1 MLKNKKNKELVKYIF
16 VGLST
21 VLIDFLIYKFLV
33 KFIVIYLAKTISFL
47 SGTFFSYQLNRT
59 WTFKSGKTKLSQF
72 IKYLI
77 IHITSLVLNV
87 FINSLLLNTFSKNY
101 FLSYEVSFLI
111 ATLTSATYNFLFIKI
126 CLLYTSPSP
135 RDCQ

>member
-1 MLKNKKNKELVKYIF
+1 MLKNKKNKELLKYIF

-21 VLIDFLIYKFLV
+21 VLIDFLIYKFLI

-59 WTFKSGKTKLSQF
+59 WTFKSGKKTLSQF

-77 IHITSLVLNV
+77 IHITSLVINV

-111 ATLTSATYNFLFIKI
+111 ATLTSAIYNFLFIKKFI
-126 CLLYTSPSP
+126 FNNTKS
-135 RDCQ
+135 

>member
-1 MLKNKKNKELVKYIF
+1 MLKNKENKELLKYIF

-21 VLIDFLIYKFLV
+21 VLIDFLIYKFLI

-59 WTFKSGKTKLSQF
+59 WTFKSGKKTLSQF
-72 IKYLI
+72 LKYLI

-87 FINSLLLNTFSKNY
+87 FINSLLLNTFSRNY
-101 FLSYEVSFLI
+101 FLGYEVSFLI

-126 CLLYTSPSP
+126 FIFNNTRS
-135 RDCQ
+135 

>member
-1 MLKNKKNKELVKYIF
+1 MLKNKKNKELLKYIF

-21 VLIDFLIYKFLV
+21 VLIDFIIYKFLI

-59 WTFKSGKTKLSQF
+59 WTFKSGKKTLSQF

-77 IHITSLVLNV
+77 VHITSLVLNV

-126 CLLYTSPSP
+126 FIFNNT
-135 RDCQ
+135 RN

>member
-1 MLKNKKNKELVKYIF
+1 MLKNKKNKELLKYIF

-21 VLIDFLIYKFLV
+21 VLIDFLIYKFLI

-59 WTFKSGKTKLSQF
+59 WTFKSGKKTFSQF

-111 ATLTSATYNFLFIKI
+111 ATLTSATYNFLFIKT
-126 CLLYTSPSP
+126 LF
-135 RDCQ
+135 

>member
-1 MLKNKKNKELVKYIF
+1 MLKNKELLKYIF

-21 VLIDFLIYKFLV
+21 VLIDFLIYKFLI
-33 KFIVIYLAKTISFL
+33 KFIIIYLAKTISFL

-59 WTFKSGKTKLSQF
+59 WTFKSGKKTLSQF

-111 ATLTSATYNFLFIKI
+111 ATLTSAIYNFLFIKKFI
-126 CLLYTSPSP
+126 FNNTRS
-135 RDCQ
+135 

>member
-1 MLKNKKNKELVKYIF
+1 MLKNKKNKELLKYIF

-21 VLIDFLIYKFLV
+21 VLIDFLIYKFLI

-59 WTFKSGKTKLSQF
+59 WTFKSGKKTLSQF

-111 ATLTSATYNFLFIKI
+111 ATLTSAIYNFLFIKLFI
-126 CLLYTSPSP
+126 FNNTNS
-135 RDCQ
+135 

>member
-1 MLKNKKNKELVKYIF
+1 MLKNKKNKELLKYIF

-21 VLIDFLIYKFLV
+21 VLIDFLIYKFLI
-33 KFIVIYLAKTISFL
+33 KFIVIYLAKTLSFL

-59 WTFKSGKTKLSQF
+59 WTFKSGKKTLSQF

-126 CLLYTSPSP
+126 FIFNNTRS
-135 RDCQ
+135 

>member
-1 MLKNKKNKELVKYIF
+1 MNYNKTSLLYGK
-16 VGLST
+16 
-21 VLIDFLIYKFLV
+21 
-33 KFIVIYLAKTISFL
+33 KT
-47 SGTFFSYQLNRT
+47 
-59 WTFKSGKTKLSQF
+59 LSQF

-126 CLLYTSPSP
+126 FIFNNT
-135 RDCQ
+135 RN

>member
-1 MLKNKKNKELVKYIF
+1 MLKNKELLKYIF
-16 VGLST
+16 VGLLT
-21 VLIDFLIYKFLV
+21 VLIDFLIYKFLI

-59 WTFKSGKTKLSQF
+59 WTFKSGKPKLSLF

-111 ATLTSATYNFLFIKI
+111 ATLTSAIYNFLFIKMFI
-126 CLLYTSPSP
+126 FNNTKK
-135 RDCQ
+135 

>member
-1 MLKNKKNKELVKYIF
+1 MLKNKKNEELLKYIF

-21 VLIDFLIYKFLV
+21 VLIDFLIYKFLI

-111 ATLTSATYNFLFIKI
+111 ATLTSAIYNFLFIKKFI
-126 CLLYTSPSP
+126 FNNTRSKYQS
-135 RDCQ
+135 

>member
-1 MLKNKKNKELVKYIF
+1 MLKNKKNKELLKYIF

-21 VLIDFLIYKFLV
+21 VLIDFIIYKFLI
-33 KFIVIYLAKTISFL
+33 KFTVIYLSKTISFL

-126 CLLYTSPSP
+126 FIFNSTRS
-135 RDCQ
+135 

>member
-1 MLKNKKNKELVKYIF
+1 MLKNKKNKELLKYIF

-21 VLIDFLIYKFLV
+21 VLIDFLIYKFLI

-59 WTFKSGKTKLSQF
+59 WTFKSGKKTLSQF

-111 ATLTSATYNFLFIKI
+111 ATLTSAIYNFLFIKLFI
-126 CLLYTSPSP
+126 FNNTKSNINL
-135 RDCQ
+135 

>member
-1 MLKNKKNKELVKYIF
+1 MLKNKKNKELLKYIF

-21 VLIDFLIYKFLV
+21 VLIDFLIYKFLI

-59 WTFKSGKTKLSQF
+59 WTFKSGEETLSKF

-111 ATLTSATYNFLFIKI
+111 ATLTSAIYNFLFIKI
-126 CLLYTSPSP
+126 FIFNNP
-135 RDCQ
+135 RS

>member
-1 MLKNKKNKELVKYIF
+1 MLKNKKNKELLKYIF

-21 VLIDFLIYKFLV
+21 VLIDFLIYKFLI

-59 WTFKSGKTKLSQF
+59 WTFKSGKKTLSQF

-101 FLSYEVSFLI
+101 FLSYEVCFLI

-126 CLLYTSPSP
+126 FIFNNTRS
-135 RDCQ
+135 

>member
-1 MLKNKKNKELVKYIF
+1 MLKNKKNKELLKYIF

-21 VLIDFLIYKFLV
+21 VLIDFLIYKFLI

-59 WTFKSGKTKLSQF
+59 WTFKSGKKTFSQF

-126 CLLYTSPSP
+126 FIFNDTRS
-135 RDCQ
+135 

>member
-1 MLKNKKNKELVKYIF
+1 MLKNKELLKYIF

-21 VLIDFLIYKFLV
+21 VLIDFLIYKFLI

-59 WTFKSGKTKLSQF
+59 WTFKSGKKTLSQF

-87 FINSLLLNTFSKNY
+87 SINSLLLNTFSKNY

-111 ATLTSATYNFLFIKI
+111 ATLISATYNFLFIKI
-126 CLLYTSPSP
+126 FIFNNT
-135 RDCQ
+135 RI

>member
-1 MLKNKKNKELVKYIF
+1 MLKNKKNKELLKYIF

-21 VLIDFLIYKFLV
+21 VLIDFLIYKFLI

-59 WTFKSGKTKLSQF
+59 WTFKSRKKTLSQF

-87 FINSLLLNTFSKNY
+87 IINSLLLNTFSKNY
-101 FLSYEVSFLI
+101 FLSYEVCFLI

-126 CLLYTSPSP
+126 FIFNSTRS
-135 RDCQ
+135 

>member
-1 MLKNKKNKELVKYIF
+1 MMLKNKKNKELLKYIF

-21 VLIDFLIYKFLV
+21 VLIDFLIYKFLIN
-33 KFIVIYLAKTISFL
+33 FIVIYLSKTISFL

-77 IHITSLVLNV
+77 IHITSLIINV
-87 FINSLLLNTFSKNY
+87 FLNSLLLSTFPKNY
-101 FLSYEVSFLI
+101 YLSYEVSFLI
-111 ATLTSATYNFLFIKI
+111 ATLTSAIYNFLFIKKFI
-126 CLLYTSPSP
+126 FNNTRSEY
-135 RDCQ
+135 

>member
-1 MLKNKKNKELVKYIF
+1 MLKNKKNKELLKYIF

-21 VLIDFLIYKFLV
+21 VLIDFLIYKFLI
-33 KFIVIYLAKTISFL
+33 KFIFIYLAKTISFL

-59 WTFKSGKTKLSQF
+59 WTFKSGEKTLSQF

-111 ATLTSATYNFLFIKI
+111 ATLTSAIYNFLLIKVFIFNNTK
-126 CLLYTSPSP
+126 S
-135 RDCQ
+135 

>member
-1 MLKNKKNKELVKYIF
+1 MLKNKKNKELLKYIF

-21 VLIDFLIYKFLV
+21 VLIDFLIYKFLI

-59 WTFKSGKTKLSQF
+59 WTFKSGKKTLSQF

-126 CLLYTSPSP
+126 FIFNNSIG
-135 RDCQ
+135 

>member
-1 MLKNKKNKELVKYIF
+1 MLKNKKNKELLKYIF

-21 VLIDFLIYKFLV
+21 VLIDFLIYKFLI

-59 WTFKSGKTKLSQF
+59 WTFKSGKKTLSQF

-87 FINSLLLNTFSKNY
+87 FMNSLLLNTFSKNY

-126 CLLYTSPSP
+126 FIFNNTRS
-135 RDCQ
+135 

>member
-1 MLKNKKNKELVKYIF
+1 MKNKKKELLKYIL

-21 VLIDFLIYKFLV
+21 VLIDFLIYKFLI
-33 KFIVIYLAKTISFL
+33 KFIVIYLSKTISFL

-77 IHITSLVLNV
+77 IHITSLIINVVL
-87 FINSLLLNTFSKNY
+87 NSLLLNTFSKNY

-111 ATLTSATYNFLFIKI
+111 ATLTSAIYNFLFIKKFI
-126 CLLYTSPSP
+126 FNNTRSEY
-135 RDCQ
+135 

>member
-1 MLKNKKNKELVKYIF
+1 MLKNKKNKELLKYIF

-21 VLIDFLIYKFLV
+21 VLIDFLIYKFLI

-59 WTFKSGKTKLSQF
+59 WTFKSGKKTLSQF

-111 ATLTSATYNFLFIKI
+111 ATLTSAIYNFLFIKKFI
-126 CLLYTSPSP
+126 FKNTRS
-135 RDCQ
+135 

>member
-1 MLKNKKNKELVKYIF
+1 MLKNKKNEELLKYIF

-21 VLIDFLIYKFLV
+21 VLIDFLIYKFLI

-59 WTFKSGKTKLSQF
+59 WTFKSGEKTLSQF
-72 IKYLI
+72 LKYLI
-77 IHITSLVLNV
+77 VHITSLVLNV

-101 FLSYEVSFLI
+101 FLSYEVCFLI

-126 CLLYTSPSP
+126 FIFNNTRS
-135 RDCQ
+135 

>member
-1 MLKNKKNKELVKYIF
+1 MLKNKKNKELLKYIF

-21 VLIDFLIYKFLV
+21 VLIDFIIYKFLI

-59 WTFKSGKTKLSQF
+59 WTFKSGKKTVSQF

-77 IHITSLVLNV
+77 IHITSLMLNV

-111 ATLTSATYNFLFIKI
+111 ATLTSAIYNFLFIKVFI
-126 CLLYTSPSP
+126 FNNTKS
-135 RDCQ
+135 

>member
-1 MLKNKKNKELVKYIF
+1 MLKNKKNKELLKYIF

-21 VLIDFLIYKFLV
+21 VLIDFLIYKFLI

-59 WTFKSGKTKLSQF
+59 WTFKSREKTLSQF

-126 CLLYTSPSP
+126 FIFNNT
-135 RDCQ
+135 RN

>member
-1 MLKNKKNKELVKYIF
+1 MLKNKRKEELLKYIF

-21 VLIDFLIYKFLV
+21 VLIDFLIYKFLI
-33 KFIVIYLAKTISFL
+33 KFIVIYLSKTISFL

-59 WTFKSGKTKLSQF
+59 WTFKSGKKTLSQF

-77 IHITSLVLNV
+77 IHITSLIINV
-87 FINSLLLNTFSKNY
+87 FLNSLLLNSLFKNY

-111 ATLTSATYNFLFIKI
+111 ATLTSAIYNFLFIKKFI
-126 CLLYTSPSP
+126 FNNTRS
-135 RDCQ
+135 

>member
-1 MLKNKKNKELVKYIF
+1 MLKNKKNKELLKYIF

-21 VLIDFLIYKFLV
+21 VLIDFLIYKFLI

-59 WTFKSGKTKLSQF
+59 WTFKSGKKTLSQF

-101 FLSYEVSFLI
+101 FLSYEVSFFV

-126 CLLYTSPSP
+126 FIFNNTKS
-135 RDCQ
+135 

>member
-1 MLKNKKNKELVKYIF
+1 MLKNKELLKYIF

-21 VLIDFLIYKFLV
+21 VLIDFLIYKFLI

-59 WTFKSGKTKLSQF
+59 WTFKSRKKTLSQF

-111 ATLTSATYNFLFIKI
+111 ATLTSAIYNFLFIKMFI
-126 CLLYTSPSP
+126 FNNTKS
-135 RDCQ
+135 

>member
-1 MLKNKKNKELVKYIF
+1 MLKNKKNKELLKYIF

-21 VLIDFLIYKFLV
+21 VLIDFLIYKFLI

-59 WTFKSGKTKLSQF
+59 WTFKSGKKTLSQF

-77 IHITSLVLNV
+77 IHITSLILNV

-101 FLSYEVSFLI
+101 FWSYEVSFLI
-111 ATLTSATYNFLFIKI
+111 ATLISATYNFLFIKI
-126 CLLYTSPSP
+126 FIFNNTRS
-135 RDCQ
+135 

>member
-1 MLKNKKNKELVKYIF
+1 MLKNKKNEELLKYIF

-21 VLIDFLIYKFLV
+21 VLIDFLIYKFLI

-59 WTFKSGKTKLSQF
+59 WTFKSGKKTLSQF

-111 ATLTSATYNFLFIKI
+111 ATLSSAIYNFLFIKMFI
-126 CLLYTSPSP
+126 FNNNKI
-135 RDCQ
+135 

>member
-1 MLKNKKNKELVKYIF
+1 MLKNKELLKYIF

-21 VLIDFLIYKFLV
+21 VLIDFLIYKFLI

-59 WTFKSGKTKLSQF
+59 WTFKSGGKKLSQF

-126 CLLYTSPSP
+126 FIFNNT
-135 RDCQ
+135 RN

>member
-1 MLKNKKNKELVKYIF
+1 MLKNKKNKELLKYIF

-21 VLIDFLIYKFLV
+21 VLIDFFIYKFLI

-59 WTFKSGKTKLSQF
+59 WTFKSEKKTLSQF

-87 FINSLLLNTFSKNY
+87 FINSLLLNTFSRNY

-111 ATLTSATYNFLFIKI
+111 ATLTSAIYNFLFIKKFI
-126 CLLYTSPSP
+126 FNNIRS
-135 RDCQ
+135 

>member
-1 MLKNKKNKELVKYIF
+1 LKNKKKELLKYIF

-21 VLIDFLIYKFLV
+21 VLIDFIIYKFLI
-33 KFIVIYLAKTISFL
+33 KFTVIYLSKTISFL

-77 IHITSLVLNV
+77 IHITSLIINV
-87 FINSLLLNTFSKNY
+87 FLNSLLLNTFSKNY
-101 FLSYEVSFLI
+101 YLSYEVSFLI
-111 ATLTSATYNFLFIKI
+111 ATLTSAIYNFLFIKKFI
-126 CLLYTSPSP
+126 FNNTRS
-135 RDCQ
+135 

>member
-1 MLKNKKNKELVKYIF
+1 MLKNKKNKELLKYIF

-21 VLIDFLIYKFLV
+21 VLIDFLIYKFLI
-33 KFIVIYLAKTISFL
+33 KFIIIYLAKTISFL

-59 WTFKSGKTKLSQF
+59 WTFKSGGKTLSQF

-126 CLLYTSPSP
+126 FIFNNTRS
-135 RDCQ
+135 

>member
-1 MLKNKKNKELVKYIF
+1 MLKNKKNKELLKYIF

-21 VLIDFLIYKFLV
+21 VLIDFLIYKFLI

-59 WTFKSGKTKLSQF
+59 WTFKSGEKTLSQF

-111 ATLTSATYNFLFIKI
+111 ATLTSATYNFLFIKFFI
-126 CLLYTSPSP
+126 FNNT
-135 RDCQ
+135 RI

>member
-1 MLKNKKNKELVKYIF
+1 MLKNKKNKELLKYIF

-21 VLIDFLIYKFLV
+21 VLIDFLIYKFLI

-59 WTFKSGKTKLSQF
+59 WTFKSGKKTLSQF

-111 ATLTSATYNFLFIKI
+111 ATLTSATYNFLFIKFFI
-126 CLLYTSPSP
+126 FNNT
-135 RDCQ
+135 RI

>member
-1 MLKNKKNKELVKYIF
+1 MLKNKKNKELLKYIF

-21 VLIDFLIYKFLV
+21 VLIDFLIYKFLI

-59 WTFKSGKTKLSQF
+59 WTFKSRKKTLSQF

-87 FINSLLLNTFSKNY
+87 FINSILLNTFSKNY

-126 CLLYTSPSP
+126 FIFNNTRS
-135 RDCQ
+135 